1 MKDNIILILKGF
13 VLGIAN
19 IIPGVSGGT
28 LAITL
33 GIYEKLIET
42 ISHFKD
48 NIKKN
53 YKFLLFLVLGI
64 GISLLI
70 FSNVVSFCLD
80 KYPFATILFFIGI
93 ILGGMPKLFKKIE
106 NSFSITNLIIGL
118 ITFGIVMSMS
128 LLSTGNN
135 EVSLENLTLI
145 KIITLFF
152 SGAVASASMLLP
164 GISGSF
170 VLMLIGYY
178 KPIINTIKELTRF
191 NNLGHNIVILLSA
204 GLGIIVGIVC
214 AAKVIE
220 YLLKEYEIPT
230 YYGIIGFVIASIVSI
245 FITALSYSVGMFQII
260 VGVLL
265 LIVGIMIS
273 RVIGDK

>member
-152 SGAVASASMLLP
+152 SGAIASASMLLP

-230 YYGIIGFVIASIVSI
+230 YCGIIGFVIASIVSI
-245 FITALSYSVGMFQII
+245 FITALSYSVGMFQIM

>member
-220 YLLKEYEIPT
+220 YLLKEHEIPT

-273 RVIGDK
+273 RVIGD

>member
-118 ITFGIVMSMS
+118 ITFGIVITMS

-152 SGAVASASMLLP
+152 SGAIASASMLLP

>member
-1 MKDNIILILKGF
+1 MKNNIILILKGF

-80 KYPFATILFFIGI
+80 KYPFATILLFIGI

-128 LLSTGNN
+128 LLSAGNN

-220 YLLKEYEIPT
+220 YLLKEHEIPT

>member
-1 MKDNIILILKGF
+1 MKNNIILILKGF

-128 LLSTGNN
+128 LLSAGNN

-220 YLLKEYEIPT
+220 YLLKEHEIPT

>member
-1 MKDNIILILKGF
+1 MKNNIMLILKGF

-128 LLSTGNN
+128 LLSAGNN

-152 SGAVASASMLLP
+152 SGAIASASMLLP

-220 YLLKEYEIPT
+220 YLLKEHEIPT